1 MSAKMTNQ
9 SHYTD
14 IARTVDEGAIFE
26 LSFIYRWHKPAA
38 AYALT
43 PKMAEVADYTD
54 GTFHKVLIRETGE
67 ILSTREFKRNFKV
80 TRKPYLGKRTS
91 GKHEYNKSTGSYSN
105 NTYQNTEYT
114 FKYYMHYNVDT
125 NMIYLVAYLS
135 NGKEQVQIVNTYLE
149 YTEDNWNVLVCLLE
163 FYKTLYPNNGLPYQF
178 KEKLNTILS
187 S

>member
-9 SHYTD
+9 SYATD
-14 IARTVDEGAIFE
+14 ICRTVDEGAIYE

-80 TRKPYLGKRTS
+80 SRKPYLGKRTS
-91 GKHEYNKSTGSYSN
+91 GKHEYNKSIGSHSN

-114 FKYYMHYNVDT
+114 FKYYMHYNVDN
-125 NMIYLVAYLS
+125 NMIYLTAYLN

-149 YTEDNWNVLVCLLE
+149 YTENNWNVMLNVLE
-163 FYKTLYPNNGLPYQF
+163 FYKTLQLNVGLPYRWE
-178 KEKLNTILS
+178 EKLNNILTS
-187 S
+187 